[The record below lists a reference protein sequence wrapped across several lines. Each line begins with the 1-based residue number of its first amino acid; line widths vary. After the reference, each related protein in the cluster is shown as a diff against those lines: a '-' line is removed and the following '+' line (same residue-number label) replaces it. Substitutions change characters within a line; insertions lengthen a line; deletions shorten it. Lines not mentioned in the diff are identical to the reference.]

1 MSRSQ
6 QREAGLSFTE
16 NLIGKLETTQEY
28 FPVVLFLS

>member
-16 NLIGKLETTQEY
+16 TLTGKLETTQEY